1 MCFYMKSRWRPEGR
15 KLVYYGMRYG
25 KNLNKNVI
33 KLSARQAEIINKLP
47 IKLDKLQY
55 KAVRKLVKQG
65 IITKNPP
72 IKIPTS
78 FAEARFCTSCP
89 ANDFMIP
96 GLEFGKDGLCPIC
109 AAKKQTEELKS
120 VVPIA
125 TDMPKAKKSRFD
137 VAVFYTGGK
146 DSTYLL
152 YYLSKVRGLKVLA
165 LTWLIP
171 FAADSAIKSIEN
183 TRMLLP
189 NEENMT
195 RAVTDYDLKK
205 M

>member
-1 MCFYMKSRWRPEGR
+1 MCFYLKSRWRPEGR

-72 IKIPTS
+72 IKTPTS

-125 TDMPKAKKSRFD
+125 TDMPKAKKTLHIFCTTSP
-137 VAVFYTGGK
+137 K
-146 DSTYLL
+146 
-152 YYLSKVRGLKVLA
+152 
-165 LTWLIP
+165 
-171 FAADSAIKSIEN
+171 
-183 TRMLLP
+183 
-189 NEENMT
+189 
-195 RAVTDYDLKK
+195 
-205 M
+205 